1 MSNEIKILDIDY
13 RPIGDAIDGYI
24 PFMSMIKFNYKD
36 AEHVAQVDSKYVES
50 SESFDGLELTDIT
63 KRENIMLSVVVY
75 KPPTPFGNVTFT
87 NPHQDDELGAK
98 FLELLEEKQEEWT
111 AAAQRVLN

>member
-13 RPIGDAIDGYI
+13 CPIGDAIDGYI

-36 AEHVAQVDSKYVES
+36 IEHVAQVDSKYVVTS
-50 SESFDGLELTDIT
+50 GSFDGLELTEII
-63 KRENIMLSVVVY
+63 KRECIILSVVVY
-75 KPPTPFGNVTFT
+75 KPPEACGNFT
-87 NPHQDDELGAK
+87 NPKQDDELGAK
-98 FLELLEEKQEEWT
+98 FLELLEEKEEEWT